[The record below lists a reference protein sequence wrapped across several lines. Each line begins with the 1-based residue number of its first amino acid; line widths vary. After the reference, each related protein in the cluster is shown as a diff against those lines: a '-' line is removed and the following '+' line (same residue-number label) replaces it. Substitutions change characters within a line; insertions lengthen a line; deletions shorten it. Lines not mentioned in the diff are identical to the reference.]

1 MDSPPLRLALWPL
14 GMVYGLAARLRAAL
28 YRGGIL
34 PRRRLWGT
42 VLSVG
47 NLTVGGTGKTPM
59 VLWLAERLIA
69 DGQRPA
75 ILTRGYR
82 GGAPSGGRG
91 VPAADEVALLRWRL
105 GARAQ
110 LGVGKDRYASG
121 QTLERHGA
129 KWFIL
134 DDGFQHLALE
144 RDADIVLLDAS
155 DPFGGGKLLPA
166 GRLREPISALSR
178 AGIVVI
184 TRSEHASAVESMVR
198 RYTRAPIF
206 YAQTELEA
214 VLRAPALAVEW
225 PLPDRSAARVLAF
238 CGIGNSRAFFDD
250 LRRWGFAV
258 AGERRF
264 RDHHRYSSAEVTALE
279 RAAVSAGAEAM
290 ICTEKDVFNYFQ
302 RAASTAR
309 TRMRDAA
316 PGRLPVYACRIRL
329 AISDAAG
336 FWSAVL
342 SAASR
347 RRTVKQP

>member
-1 MDSPPLRLALWPL
+1 MDSPTLRLALSPL
-14 GMVYGLAARLRAAL
+14 GAVYGVAARLRAGL
-28 YRGGIL
+28 YRGGIFR
-34 PRRRLWGT
+34 RRRLDGT

-69 DGQRPA
+69 EGERPA

-82 GGAPSGGRG
+82 GDAASGSRG

-144 RDADIVLLDAS
+144 RNADIVLLDAS

-166 GRLREPISALSR
+166 GRLREPLGALAR

-184 TRSEHASAVESMVR
+184 TRSEHAPAVESMVR

-206 YAQTELEA
+206 YAQAQLEA

-225 PLPDRSAARVLAF
+225 PLPDRSSARVFAF
-238 CGIGNSRAFFDD
+238 CGIGNPRAFFDD
-250 LRRWGFAV
+250 LRGWGFAL

-264 RDHHRYSSAEVTALE
+264 RDHHRYSSADVVELE
-279 RAAVSAGAEAM
+279 RAAAEAGADAM
-290 ICTEKDVFNYFQ
+290 ICTEKDVFNL
-302 RAASTAR
+302 
-309 TRMRDAA
+309 RDAT
-316 PGRLPVYACRIRL
+316 PGRLPVFACRIRL

-336 FWSAVL
+336 FWDAVL
-342 SAASR
+342 ATAKR
-347 RRTVKQP
+347 PRAVKQP

>member
-1 MDSPPLRLALWPL
+1 M
-14 GMVYGLAARLRAAL
+14 
-28 YRGGIL
+28 
-34 PRRRLWGT
+34 
-42 VLSVG
+42 
-47 NLTVGGTGKTPM
+47 
-59 VLWLAERLIA
+59 
-69 DGQRPA
+69 
-75 ILTRGYR
+75 
-82 GGAPSGGRG
+82 
-91 VPAADEVALLRWRL
+91 
-105 GARAQ
+105 
-110 LGVGKDRYASG
+110 
-121 QTLERHGA
+121 
-129 KWFIL
+129 
-134 DDGFQHLALE
+134 
-144 RDADIVLLDAS
+144 LDAS

-250 LRRWGFAV
+250 LRRWGFAG

-264 RDHHRYSSAEVTALE
+264 RDHHRYSSADVAALE

-290 ICTEKDVFNYFQ
+290 ICTEKDVFNL
-302 RAASTAR
+302 
-309 TRMRDAA
+309 RDAA

-336 FWSAVL
+336 FWNAVL